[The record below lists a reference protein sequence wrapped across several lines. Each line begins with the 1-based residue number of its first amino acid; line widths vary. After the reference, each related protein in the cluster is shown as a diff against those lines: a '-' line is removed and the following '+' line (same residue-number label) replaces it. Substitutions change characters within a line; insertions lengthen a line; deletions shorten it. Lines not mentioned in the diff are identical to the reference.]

1 MPLFHGCEIRRRM
14 LFWSGF
20 SQLSVYLIVWP
31 LCREEFLNLRV
42 ILTLFKE
49 DSAVGLKYVFM
60 GIDDWREYD
69 QWCFLSTSN

>member
-1 MPLFHGCEIRRRM
+1 M

-31 LCREEFLNLRV
+31 LCREEFQNLRV

-49 DSAVGLKYVFM
+49 DSAVKIRFY
-60 GIDDWREYD
+60 R
-69 QWCFLSTSN
+69 NR